1 MNKMKKFKMYGIL
14 LVIAMLAF
22 SASNCNKANK
32 TLVDIGSDKITLG
45 EFEKQYLKT
54 VGNIDTARN
63 KSIEDKKQFLNLYI
77 NFRLKVKDARERGLL
92 NNPDI
97 QKDVEEYKRNF
108 APTYLVD
115 KEIVSTKV
123 KELYEKRKDEV
134 RASHILINL
143 PENASPQDSIFAYQK
158 ADSVIAKLKAG
169 EDFGEV
175 AVQYSM
181 DRTVKTNRGDL
192 YYFTAGMTVPEF
204 EDAVYDLSVGD
215 YTKKPVRTMFG
226 LHIIKLTDRKPRTES
241 VKISHILLQ
250 DKRDSIGN
258 VIDSLA
264 TYQKALEVYNK
275 AKNGDSFEGL
285 VQQYSEDA
293 GSKTQNGDLGNVER
307 RRLAQPIDSAAF
319 TMGVGDVAG
328 PIRTPYGWHI
338 VKKFG
343 EKKVGSLEKEFETIK
358 NEFKKTKAYKDEYAK
373 FVETLKGKYSY
384 KILQEGI
391 TFLKGKLDTTK
402 TIADFNLDSLFTPQ
416 DKEVILAS
424 YDGGQVKVADMI
436 NHLNINRDFARMVLN
451 EQTLTAIINS
461 SAESP
466 ILNKKA
472 KDSNIEKDDEYIASI
487 TDYENGLLVFRIDQ
501 DELWSKVKIND
512 AELST
517 YYESNKSKYTK
528 TDSTG
533 KPVMKTLDESKA
545 EISNELQQ
553 LKYKDSEKAY
563 LDALRAK
570 YPVTIHEDILAEA
583 FKD

>member
-1 MNKMKKFKMYGIL
+1 MNKMNKFKMYGIL

-22 SASNCNKANK
+22 TASNCNKANK
-32 TLVDIGSDKITLG
+32 TLVDIGDDKITLG

-54 VGNIDTARN
+54 VGSLDSAKN
-63 KSIEDKKQFLNLYI
+63 KSIDEKKQFLNLYI

-143 PENASPQDSIFAYQK
+143 PENASPQDSILAYQK

-175 AVQYSM
+175 ALQYSM
-181 DRTVKTNRGDL
+181 DRTVKSNRGDL

-204 EDAVYDLSVGD
+204 EDAVYELSVGD
-215 YTKKPVRTMFG
+215 YSKKPVRTMFG

-241 VKISHILLQ
+241 VKISHILIQ

-258 VIDSLA
+258 VIDSVG
-264 TYQKALEVYNK
+264 TYQKALDVYNK
-275 AKNGDSFEGL
+275 AKGGDSFESL
-285 VQQYSEDA
+285 VQQFSEDA
-293 GSKTQNGDLGNVER
+293 GSKVQNGDLGNVER

-328 PIRTPYGWHI
+328 PIRSPYGWHI

-343 EKKVGSLEKEFETIK
+343 EKKVGTLEKEFETIK

-384 KILQEGI
+384 KIIPEGI
-391 TFLKGKLDTTK
+391 AFLKGKFDSVK
-402 TIADFNLDSLFTPQ
+402 TISDYNLDSLFTPQ
-416 DKEVILAS
+416 DKETILAS
-424 YDGGQVKVADMI
+424 YDGGQVKLIDVI
-436 NHLNINRDFARMVLN
+436 NHLNINRDFARMGLT
-451 EQTLTAIINS
+451 EQTITSIINS

-501 DELWSKVKIND
+501 DELWSKVKVND
-512 AELST
+512 ADLTT

-570 YPVTIHEDILAEA
+570 YPITIHEDILAEA
-583 FKD
+583 FKE

>member
-1 MNKMKKFKMYGIL
+1 MNKFKMYGIL

-63 KSIEDKKQFLNLYI
+63 KSLEDKKQFLNLYI

-92 NNPDI
+92 SNPEI

-143 PENASPQDSIFAYQK
+143 PENATPQDSIFAYQR

-175 AVQYSM
+175 AIQYSM

-250 DKRDSIGN
+250 DKRDSVGN

-264 TYQKALEVYNK
+264 TYQKALEIYNK

-384 KILQEGI
+384 KIIPEGI
-391 TFLKGKLDTTK
+391 AFLKSKFDSVK
-402 TIADFNLDSLFTPQ
+402 TISDYNLDSLFTAQ
-416 DKEVILAS
+416 DKETILAS
-424 YDGGQVKVADMI
+424 YDGGQVKLIDVI
-436 NHLNINRDFARMVLN
+436 NHLNVNRDFARMGLT
-451 EQTLTAIINS
+451 EQTITAIINS

-487 TDYENGLLVFRIDQ
+487 TDYENSLLVFRIDQ

-512 AELST
+512 ADLTS

-533 KPVMKTLDESKA
+533 KPV
-545 EISNELQQ
+545 
-553 LKYKDSEKAY
+553 
-563 LDALRAK
+563 
-570 YPVTIHEDILAEA
+570 
-583 FKD
+583 

>member
-1 MNKMKKFKMYGIL
+1 MNKMNKFKMYGIL

-22 SASNCNKANK
+22 TASNCNKANK
-32 TLVDIGSDKITLG
+32 TLVDIGDDKITLG

-54 VGNIDTARN
+54 VGSLDSAKN
-63 KSIEDKKQFLNLYI
+63 KSIDEKKQFLNLYI

-143 PENASPQDSIFAYQK
+143 PENASPQDSILAYQK

-175 AVQYSM
+175 ALQYSM
-181 DRTVKTNRGDL
+181 DRTVKSNRGDL

-204 EDAVYDLSVGD
+204 EDAVYELSVGD
-215 YTKKPVRTMFG
+215 YSKKPVRTMFG

-241 VKISHILLQ
+241 VKISHILIQ

-258 VIDSLA
+258 VIDSVG
-264 TYQKALEVYNK
+264 TYQKALDVYNK
-275 AKNGDSFEGL
+275 AKGGDSFESL
-285 VQQYSEDA
+285 VQQFSEDA
-293 GSKTQNGDLGNVER
+293 GSKVQNGDLGNVER

-328 PIRTPYGWHI
+328 PIRSPYGWHI

-343 EKKVGSLEKEFETIK
+343 EKKVGTLEKEFETIK

-384 KILQEGI
+384 KIIPEGI
-391 TFLKGKLDTTK
+391 AFLKGKFDSVK
-402 TIADFNLDSLFTPQ
+402 TISDYNLDSLFTPQ
-416 DKEVILAS
+416 DKETILAS
-424 YDGGQVKVADMI
+424 YDGGQVKLIDVI
-436 NHLNINRDFARMVLN
+436 NHLNINRDYARMGLT
-451 EQTLTAIINS
+451 EQTITSIINS

-501 DELWSKVKIND
+501 DELWSKVKVND
-512 AELST
+512 ADLTT

-570 YPVTIHEDILAEA
+570 YPITIHEDILAEA
-583 FKD
+583 FKE

>member
-1 MNKMKKFKMYGIL
+1 MNKFKMYGIL

-32 TLVDIGSDKITLG
+32 TLVDIGDDKITLG

-63 KSIEDKKQFLNLYI
+63 KSIDEKKQFLNLYI

-115 KEIVSTKV
+115 KEIVKEKV
-123 KELYEKRKDEV
+123 EDLYEKRKDEV

-143 PENASPQDSIFAYQK
+143 PENASPQDSIMAYQK
-158 ADSVIAKLKAG
+158 ADSVIARLEKG
-169 EDFGEV
+169 EDFGTV
-175 AVQYSM
+175 AEMYSM
-181 DRTVKTNRGDL
+181 DRTVKSNRGDL

-204 EDAVYDLSVGD
+204 EDAVYALKVGD
-215 YTKKPVRTMFG
+215 ISKKPVRTMFG
-226 LHIIKLTDRKPRTES
+226 LHIIKLTDRKPRIES
-241 VKISHILLQ
+241 VKISHILIQ

-258 VIDSLA
+258 VIDSVG
-264 TYQKALEVYNK
+264 TYQRALDVYNK
-275 AKNGDSFEGL
+275 AKGGESFESL
-285 VQQYSEDA
+285 VQQFSEDA
-293 GSKTQNGDLGNVER
+293 GSKVQNGDLGNVER
-307 RRLAQPIDSAAF
+307 RRLAQPLDSTAF
-319 TMGVGDVAG
+319 TMSVNDVAG

-338 VKKFG
+338 VKKFA

-358 NEFKKTKAYKDEYAK
+358 NEFKKSKAYKDEYAK
-373 FVETLKGKYSY
+373 FVETLKGKFSY
-384 KILQEGI
+384 KIEAGGLN
-391 TFLKGKLDTTK
+391 FLKSKFDSVK
-402 TIADFNLDSLFTPQ
+402 SVSDYNMDSLFTAG
-416 DKEVILAS
+416 DKEMVIAS
-424 YDGGQVKVADMI
+424 YDGGQVKIIDLI
-436 NHLNINRDFARMVLN
+436 NHLNVNRDFARMPLN
-451 EQTLTAIINS
+451 DQTLQAMINS
-461 SAESP
+461 ASESP
-466 ILNKKA
+466 LLNKKA
-472 KDSNIEKDDEYIASI
+472 KDSNIEKDDEFIANI
-487 TDYENGLLVFRIDQ
+487 TDYENGLLVFRVDQ

-512 AELST
+512 GDIT
-517 YYESNKSKYTK
+517 TFYETNKTKYVK

-533 KPVMKTLDESKA
+533 KQVPKSIEEAKP

-563 LDALRAK
+563 LDALRQK

-583 FKD
+583 YKD

>member
-1 MNKMKKFKMYGIL
+1 MNKMNKFKMYGIL

-63 KSIEDKKQFLNLYI
+63 KSIDEKKQFLNLYI

-92 NNPDI
+92 SNPDI
-97 QKDVEEYKRNF
+97 QKDVEEYKRNY

-115 KEIVSTKV
+115 KEIVAGKV
-123 KELYEKRKDEV
+123 KDLYEKRKDEV

-143 PENASPQDSIFAYQK
+143 PENAAPQDSIIAYQR

-175 AVQYSM
+175 AMQYSM

-204 EDAVYDLSVGD
+204 EDAVYELSVGD
-215 YTKKPVRTMFG
+215 YSKKPVRTMFG

-275 AKNGDSFEGL
+275 AKGGDSFEGL
-285 VQQYSEDA
+285 VQQFSEDA
-293 GSKTQNGDLGNVER
+293 GSKVQNGDLGNVER

-319 TMGVGDVAG
+319 SMSVGDIAG

-384 KILQEGI
+384 KIIPEGI
-391 TFLKGKLDTTK
+391 AFLKSKFDSVK
-402 TIADFNLDSLFTPQ
+402 TISDYNLDSLFTPQ
-416 DKEVILAS
+416 DKETILAS
-424 YDGGQVKVADMI
+424 YDGGQVKLIDVI
-436 NHLNINRDFARMVLN
+436 NHLNINRDFARMGLT
-451 EQTLTAIINS
+451 ELTITAIINS

-472 KDSNIEKDDEYIASI
+472 KDSNIEKDDEFIASI

-512 AELST
+512 ADINT
-517 YYESNKSKYTK
+517 YYETNKSKYSK

-533 KPVMKTLDESKA
+533 KPVLKTLDEAKA

-570 YPVTIHEDILAEA
+570 YPVTIHEDVLAEA

>member
-1 MNKMKKFKMYGIL
+1 MNKFKMYGIL

-63 KSIEDKKQFLNLYI
+63 KSIDEKKQFLNLYI

-115 KEIVSTKV
+115 KEIVAEKV
-123 KELYEKRKDEV
+123 EDLYEKRKDEV

-143 PENASPQDSIFAYQK
+143 PENASPQDSIMAYQR
-158 ADSVIAKLKAG
+158 ADSIITRLDKG
-169 EDFGEV
+169 EDFGVLAE
-175 AVQYSM
+175 QYST
-181 DRTVKTNRGDL
+181 DRTVKANKGDL

-204 EDAVYDLSVGD
+204 EDAVYALKVGD
-215 YTKKPVRTMFG
+215 ISKKPVRTMFG
-226 LHIIKLTDRKPRTES
+226 LHIIKLTDRKPRIES

-250 DKRDSIGN
+250 EKRDSLGN
-258 VIDSLA
+258 VVDSIG

-275 AKNGDSFEGL
+275 AKGGDSFESL
-285 VQQYSEDA
+285 VQQFSEDA
-293 GSKTQNGDLGNVER
+293 GSKVQNGDLGNVER

-319 TMGVGDVAG
+319 SMSVGDIAG

-343 EKKVGSLEKEFETIK
+343 EKRVGSLEKEFETIK
-358 NEFKKTKAYKDEYAK
+358 NEFKKSKAYKDEYAK
-373 FVETLKGKYSY
+373 YVETLKGKFSY
-384 KILQEGI
+384 KLVPEGMA
-391 TFLKGKLDTTK
+391 FLKSKFDSVK
-402 TIADFNLDSLFTPQ
+402 TVADYNMDSLFSAS
-416 DKEVILAS
+416 DKETIIAT
-424 YDGGQVKVADMI
+424 YDGGQVKVVDLI
-436 NHLNINRDFARMVLN
+436 NHLNINRDFARMTLID
-451 EQTLTAIINS
+451 QTLMAMINS
-461 SAESP
+461 ASESP
-466 ILNKKA
+466 LLNKKA
-472 KDSNIEKDDEYIASI
+472 KESNIEKDDEFIANI
-487 TDYENGLLVFRIDQ
+487 TDYENGLLVFRVDQ
-501 DELWSKVKIND
+501 DELWSKVKVND
-512 AELST
+512 GDIT
-517 YYESNKSKYTK
+517 TFYETNKAKYTK

-533 KPVMKTLDESKA
+533 QQVSKSLEEAKP

-563 LDALRAK
+563 LESLRQK
-570 YPVTIHEDILAEA
+570 YPITIHEDVLTEA